1 MIGSMPPLRCL
12 LVLLA
17 LSGLTS
23 CAEYLDADQ
32 ARLCRTAIPI
42 VDDSGVVTILRYS
55 HPVRPEHWQIDY
67 TGTSPEGAVRR
78 HRLEC
83 TFAAANHADGRL
95 DLVALSLDGE
105 PLGEARLYFLKH
117 YWLGSSESF
126 GADPA
131 PVQALTQATQVE
143 PWVAYLV
150 QQSLNSLPLAAIYG
164 LLAAAYSL
172 VYGLIGR
179 INLAFG
185 EFAAIGGYA
194 TLFGVTIAAGSG
206 PYLPLVG
213 SAGLAATAAALFG
226 LMIGRLVFAPLAKA
240 TGQQVLVATL
250 GLAMFLQEFLRL
262 TQGSRTRWLGPI
274 LNAPVAVVQSSTF
287 VATLTPIAVIVVAFA
302 GLITAAL
309 LALMRF
315 SRFGLEWRAYAD
327 DPGAAALFGV
337 NPRLVLL
344 KTFFLASGLAG
355 LSGYIMMVY
364 YGSLG
369 FGAATGL
376 SMKALIAAILGGI
389 GSVPGAL
396 LGGLAIGGL
405 ETLWSAVFPTAYRDV
420 MVYGVLAATLLWL
433 PGGFLGY
440 GDGKPRN
447 L

>member
-1 MIGSMPPLRCL
+1 MTPLRRFV
-12 LVLLA
+12 VLIA
-17 LSGLTS
+17 LSVLSS

-32 ARLCRTAIPI
+32 ARLCRTAIPVLDEGGQTI
-42 VDDSGVVTILRYS
+42 TILRHS
-55 HPVRPEHWQIDY
+55 HRARPEHLQIDY
-67 TGTSPEGAVRR
+67 AEAFGETAPRL
-78 HRLEC
+78 HRIEC
-83 TFAAANHADGRL
+83 TFAATGQADGRL
-95 DLVALSLDGE
+95 DIVALSLDGE
-105 PLGEARLYFLKH
+105 PLGEARLFFLKH

-131 PVQALTQATQVE
+131 PVRTLYYAPSVE
-143 PWVAYLV
+143 PWLAYAI
-150 QQSLNSLPLAAIYG
+150 QQTMNSLPLAAIYG

-172 VYGLIGR
+172 VYGLVGR

-194 TLFGVTIAAGSG
+194 TLFGVSLAAGSG
-206 PYLPLVG
+206 QFLPLLV
-213 SAGLAATAAALFG
+213 AAWLAAIAAAVFG
-226 LMIGRLVFAPLAKA
+226 LLVARLVFVPLAPA
-240 TGQQVLVATL
+240 TGQQVLVATI

-262 TQGSRTRWLGPI
+262 TQGARVRWLGPI
-274 LNAPVAVVQSSTF
+274 LNAPIAIVQSPSF
-287 VATLTPIAVIVVAFA
+287 VATLTPIAAIVVAVA
-302 GLITAAL
+302 GIVAAL
-309 LALMRF
+309 LVGLMRF

-344 KTFFLASGLAG
+344 KTFFLASALAG
-355 LSGYIMMVY
+355 LSGYIMMVF

-405 ETLWSAVFPTAYRDV
+405 ETLWSAVFPTAYRDI

-433 PGGFLGY
+433 PGGFLGH
-440 GDGKPRN
+440 GDLKPRN
-447 L
+447 V